1 MNPFNNAIN
10 ELFKIKTQ
18 MFRDDSFFED
28 IECPKCKTR
37 LSDFTD
43 TSFVGCANCYKV
55 FREAVRQSA
64 FRYHG
69 RVEHLGKIPALQIDR
84 ASKMKEIER
93 LEKQKAQCVATEDYE
108 QANVLKKKIDLL
120 RSELK

>member
-10 ELFKIKTQ
+10 ELYKLKNQ
-18 MFRDDSFFED
+18 MFREASYLED

-43 TSFVGCANCYKV
+43 TGFVGCSYCYKV

-69 RVEHLGKIPALQIDR
+69 RVEHLGKVPVVQLDR
-84 ASKMKEIER
+84 TQKLKEIEK
-93 LEKQKAQCVATEDYE
+93 LEKQKSICVEKEEYDEAK
-108 QANVLKKKIDLL
+108 ALKKKIDQL